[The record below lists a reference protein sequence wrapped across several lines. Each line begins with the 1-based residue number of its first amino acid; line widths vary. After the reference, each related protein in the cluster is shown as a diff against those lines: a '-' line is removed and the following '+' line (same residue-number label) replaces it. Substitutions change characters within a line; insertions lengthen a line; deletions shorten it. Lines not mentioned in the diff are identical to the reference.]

1 MNSDDR
7 QRDLYDPAFEHDAC
21 GVGLV
26 ANLHNQPTR
35 EVVETGLGV
44 LKRLMHRGAT
54 GNDPETGDGAG
65 LLVQIPDGFFRKVV
79 KGLPPAGGYAVAMV
93 FGAEGEEA
101 VFEEVLS
108 ARGMRAIAWRD
119 VPVDPMAVGPVARAA
134 MPRIRQLFV
143 AAPEGGDA
151 LERQLFVARRMI
163 EKKLKGG
170 YICSFSAR
178 TIVYKGLLL
187 ATQIERFYPDLFMY
201 RYARAGSG

>member
-108 ARGMRAIAWRD
+108 ALAMSAA
-119 VPVDPMAVGPVARAA
+119 VNPMAA
-134 MPRIRQLFV
+134 MAIQTLSKLEGCQAHCTAILSKSDSDVFHDLGID
-143 AAPEGGDA
+143 ATCEPE
-151 LERQLFVARRMI
+151 
-163 EKKLKGG
+163 
-170 YICSFSAR
+170 FSSNNL
-178 TIVYKGLLL
+178 YL
-187 ATQIERFYPDLFMY
+187 
-201 RYARAGSG
+201 S